1 MLLDFLYLS
10 LKLDLVAIIRIELG
24 VVFLVSKGGICV
36 DLVVISAG

>member
-24 VVFLVSKGGICV
+24 VVFLVSKGRICV